1 MHTPTDDQRRRF
13 EQLCMLRSLY
23 ALRGSADAESV
34 MDVASAIR
42 YGEALLR
49 DAAVRDAGQR
59 EDRVAHA

>member
-49 DAAVRDAGQR
+49 DAAGGTVRAQPGDSAI
-59 EDRVAHA
+59 